1 MHRELA
7 ATVARLRTSA
17 RFSPVAR
24 AVLILPFWFVLSGI
38 AIVASL
44 PAMAPQ
50 AAGPGRFLLVSGI
63 AQALATLVAVWGFRR
78 LLDRASLVSLGLL
91 PASLWREA
99 LLGALVGSAAILFVV
114 GVLWLLGAVAFS
126 PAPAIAPLT
135 LAGVLVG
142 AAIALADFLWLARGL
157 TAPPTARRRAW
168 ALATGLRWLVLLGA
182 LGAALASRWVD
193 ARALVVGLVVLPA
206 VVVAAGLRAARRDA

>member
-1 MHRELA
+1 MTLTDLRVRVLGGCLGLALALA
-7 ATVARLRTSA
+7 AGGA
-17 RFSPVAR
+17 
-24 AVLILPFWFVLSGI
+24 WW
-38 AIVASL
+38 
-44 PAMAPQ
+44 
-50 AAGPGRFLLVSGI
+50 AGP
-63 AQALATLVAVWGFRR
+63 
-78 LLDRASLVSLGLL
+78 
-91 PASLWREA
+91 PAA
-99 LLGALVGSAAILFVV
+99 
-114 GVLWLLGAVAFS
+114 
-126 PAPAIAPLT
+126 
-135 LAGVLVG
+135 AGVLVG